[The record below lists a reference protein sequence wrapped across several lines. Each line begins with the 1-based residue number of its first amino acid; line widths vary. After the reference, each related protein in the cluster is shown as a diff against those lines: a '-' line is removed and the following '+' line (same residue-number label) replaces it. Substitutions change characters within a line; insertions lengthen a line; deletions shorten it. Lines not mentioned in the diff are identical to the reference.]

1 MLLSGRLLEN
11 ATYTMY
17 LLQRKIPT
25 SAMLSMSKTA
35 RSVAARMVCWFYPRI
50 SEELLEDLQ
59 IKHIRLQAADK
70 ACFGSLIFALLPT
83 NAVCGSVVQGGAGG
97 RR

>member
-11 ATYTMY
+11 ATYTTY

-25 SAMLSMSKTA
+25 SAMLSMSKTVW
-35 RSVAARMVCWFYPRI
+35 SRI

-70 ACFGSLIFALLPT
+70 TCFGSLIFALLPT
-83 NAVCGSVVQGGAGG
+83 HAVCGSVVQGGAGG